1 MQVNLLLTLPQSSMC
16 TVLQQICTNLGIT
29 HLFSNRFVSAPMHYL
44 HMPSAT
50 AVIPMNEDHFSS
62 SNYAHEDQTSTFDR
76 EDHVATLLAAVPGIK
91 TLGELIAIDPQ
102 ELSPGAR
109 IDYLAALERQS
120 SWLQAAMQRAI
131 VAVAGITEGKSDGP
145 FTGVD
150 EAEREDVSSAL
161 RLSAGTAQMRIDVAR
176 TLVNHLPNTCSA
188 LATGELS
195 AAHATVIA
203 KETAAAIRD
212 GLSEF
217 AIFSI
222 EQKAIAHA
230 EFHTPSQVAQQVRS
244 AIAKF
249 APATFEEVV
258 EKARDC
264 RRVSCYNDID
274 GMSTVVAIL
283 PAADAQTVMKAIE
296 AFIIKGSAAWEI
308 SNDLNTSNSKTSGS
322 HSTGSN
328 TSGSHST
335 GSNTS
340 GSHSTGSNTSG
351 SNTSGSKNSDSRS
364 ADMKRAD
371 ALTAIAG
378 FALAASSEDV
388 ALHRRPI
395 TVNVTIDL
403 PTLLGLSENPGQLAG
418 YGAIP
423 ASVARALASDGKWK
437 RFITDPQTGAL
448 LDYGRETYQPP
459 QALIDFLI
467 ARDRT
472 CRFPGCRRSAALSDL
487 DHAQS
492 WEEGGTTSLDN
503 LGALCRR
510 HHLLKTHGGWGI
522 ESRADGSC
530 TWTSPLGKIYQTPAR
545 SIAESV

>member
-1 MQVNLLLTLPQSSMC
+1 MHSTTSAQELGSDFAARPVRALVAESAPAQRSAEDVVADLLVAAP
-16 TVLQQICTNLGIT
+16 GIT
-29 HLFSNRFVSAPMHYL
+29 
-44 HMPSAT
+44 
-50 AVIPMNEDHFSS
+50 
-62 SNYAHEDQTSTFDR
+62 
-76 EDHVATLLAAVPGIK
+76 TLAG
-91 TLGELIAIDPQ
+91 LIAINPHDLPAA
-102 ELSPGAR
+102 AR
-109 IDYLAALERQS
+109 VDYLAALERQS

-131 VAVAGITEGKSDGP
+131 VAVAGVEAGQSDGP
-145 FTGVD
+145 FNGVD

-230 EFHTPSQVAQQVRS
+230 EFHTPSQVAQQVRG

-249 APATFEEVV
+249 APATFEKVV
-258 EKARDC
+258 EKARDT

-283 PAADAQTVMKAIE
+283 PDEDAQTVMKAIE
-296 AFIIKGSAAWEI
+296 AFIIKGPNVFNLASV
-308 SNDLNTSNSKTSGS
+308 D
-322 HSTGSN
+322 
-328 TSGSHST
+328 
-335 GSNTS
+335 
-340 GSHSTGSNTSG
+340 
-351 SNTSGSKNSDSRS
+351 SDAQARGTDARS

-371 ALTAIAG
+371 ALTALAG

-403 PTLLGLSENPGQLAG
+403 PTLLGLNENPGQLAG

-448 LDYGRETYQPP
+448 LDYGRETYSPP

-510 HHLLKTHGGWGI
+510 HHLLKTHGGWSI

-545 SIAESV
+545 SMDETV

>member
-1 MQVNLLLTLPQSSMC
+1 
-16 TVLQQICTNLGIT
+16 
-29 HLFSNRFVSAPMHYL
+29 
-44 HMPSAT
+44 
-50 AVIPMNEDHFSS
+50 MNEDRISS
-62 SNYAHEDQTSTFDR
+62 SMRARESELVSSASDR
-76 EDHVATLLAAVPGIK
+76 EDCVASLLAAAPGIK

-102 ELSPGAR
+102 ELSPAAR

-131 VAVAGITEGKSDGP
+131 VAVAGISEGKSDGP

-296 AFIIKGSAAWEI
+296 AFIIKGTLEWETR
-308 SNDLNTSNSKTSGS
+308 SESEKFDSNSMNSDNS
-322 HSTGSN
+322 DVRSTESN
-328 TSGSHST
+328 
-335 GSNTS
+335 
-340 GSHSTGSNTSG
+340 
-351 SNTSGSKNSDSRS
+351 NSDSRS
-364 ADMKRAD
+364 TASKYSDSRSSDMKRAD

-545 SIAESV
+545 SIAETV